1 MSHPTPPLGRKLLK
15 KIFETQGL
23 MELYVNFCDLSMS
36 PPVYDSG
43 WRHLPGWIKDL
54 SRCSPAASDLSG
66 QRVLFFSDLPY
77 WVDYSL
83 ALAVLILS
91 RGAYVDFAWLSHP
104 TYANQLPCTIAYPF
118 WERSSKVLAKKTFHP
133 RFRLLDLIQT
143 PMAAVTPI
151 MLDIANKQAI
161 VDTSYVLLKECVN
174 INSNPE
180 DKEEYEFRL
189 TRNLDAMRRLATL
202 CQENKYDRVIL
213 PNGAILEF
221 GAVNNLLVK
230 MGIPI
235 STFETQN
242 NGTIVV
248 SNKDNV
254 MGMCMDDLWEKD
266 IPHELST
273 ERAERIERFIKTRQK
288 PISNHVN
295 TNSLQL
301 AEVVSADNI
310 RRQLGIIQ
318 GKPVVLVCP
327 NCAFDAAYLMEGARH
342 FSTMTEWLIKTTE
355 YLIKRNDCQVII
367 RSHPAEAYYKTADT
381 TEKIISESFPKLPDH
396 IKLIRPEDIISTYSI
411 MKIVDL
417 GLIYWSTTGM
427 EMAIRGIPVVCGV
440 PTVHYN
446 RKGFTLDPKSV
457 KEYFEMIDAV
467 IKSPAVS
474 RLTVRQI
481 ELSKCYVD
489 LFFNDWPKPF
499 PWSLGRQFW
508 KDLKE
513 WPISRMMSPEGEAKF
528 GGTLRALGGL

>member
-1 MSHPTPPLGRKLLK
+1 MSHTTQPLGRKLLK
-15 KIFETQGL
+15 RIFETPGL
-23 MELYVNFCDLSMS
+23 MELYVNFSDLSMF

-54 SRCSPAASDLSG
+54 NKCSPVSSDLSG

-83 ALAVLILS
+83 ALAVLVLS
-91 RGAYVDFAWLSHP
+91 RGSHVDFAWLSHP
-104 TYANQLPCTIAYPF
+104 TYANQLPYTIGYPF
-118 WERSSKVLAKKTFHP
+118 WERSCKVVANKSFHP
-133 RFRLLDLIQT
+133 RLRLVDLQKT
-143 PMAAVTPI
+143 PLAVVTPI
-151 MLDIANKQAI
+151 MQDIANKQTI
-161 VDTSYVLLKECVN
+161 VDTSYVLLKECVQ
-174 INSNPE
+174 ITSTPE
-180 DKEEYEFRL
+180 DKVEYEFRL

-221 GAVNNLLVK
+221 GAVNNLLVS
-230 MGIPI
+230 MGIPV

-242 NGTIVV
+242 NGTIIV

-254 MGMCMDDLWEKD
+254 MGMCTDDLWEKD
-266 IPHELST
+266 TPHELSP
-273 ERAERIERFIKTRQK
+273 EREERIERFIKTRQK
-288 PISNHVN
+288 PIAKRVN
-295 TNSLQL
+295 VNSLQL
-301 AEVVSADNI
+301 AEVVSADTI
-310 RRQLGIIQ
+310 RHQLGVTQ
-318 GKPVVLVCP
+318 NKPVVLVCP
-327 NCAFDAAYLMEGARH
+327 NCAFDAAYLMDGARH
-342 FSTMTEWLIKTTE
+342 FTTMTEWLIKTTE
-355 YLIKRNDCQVII
+355 YLINRDDCHVII

-381 TEKIISESFPKLPDH
+381 TEKIIRESFPKLPDH
-396 IKLIRPEDIISTYSI
+396 IKLVMPEDPISTYSI

-440 PTVHYN
+440 PSVHYN

-467 IKSPAVS
+467 IKKPAGS
-474 RLTVRQI
+474 RLTTRQI

-528 GGTLRALGGL
+528 GVTLRALGGL